1 MSTTAKDPE
10 KLYSGDSN
18 ASSEVVN
25 EDDSFYVNMTT
36 EDLLQPGHVVKERW
50 KVVKKIGGGGFGEIY
65 EGLDLVTKELV
76 ALKLESAKQAK
87 QVLKM
92 EVAVLKKLQ
101 GKEHVCRFIGCGRND
116 RFNYVVMQLQGKNLA
131 ELRRSQPRG
140 AYSLS
145 TTLRLGLQILKAIES
160 IHEVGFL
167 HRDIKPSNFSMGR
180 LSHNCRNVYML
191 DFGLARQYVTATG
204 EVRPPRA
211 AAGFRGTV
219 RYASINAHR
228 NKEMGRH
235 DDLWSLFYMLVEF
248 VNGQLPW
255 RKIKDKEQVG
265 IMKEKYDHRLL
276 LKHLPSD
283 FRQFLDHI
291 LTLDY
296 FEKPDY
302 AMLSGLFE
310 RCMKRRGIKEND
322 PFDWE
327 KHFTDN
333 SVTTTVTTSPAVISK
348 PPLAGTVPPG
358 THGTDNMLDDNIM
371 ASFEDHGEN
380 YKMDDMGGKRETSK
394 ENLAKVYYPAE
405 VIEGGRMPDNAHPRH
420 LNENNNNYY
429 ANNNAIKADE
439 APPNSKLEKMEVEEE
454 DEAKEHVNG
463 AEPVEDPANQQ
474 GTPDTDRCKDAKLCI
489 ADHPCLFKDESGF
502 GSRGTS
508 PRPKEGDGGSS
519 REVSYR
525 HPGASE
531 GTKQQPLSVLSA
543 TESKLLREPR
553 EHRHRR
559 YHSGYKSRYSR
570 DISITQMALA
580 EDDNISA
587 LQQVTKGGAAA
598 VTLASKWQVSFDDSE
613 ETDNEVEA
621 KDNLTSP
628 EHRPVNAQESPSKIS
643 SSHAGHFWPSSPD
656 PVLTVQTH
664 PGNKGAQMTSVK
676 KNSAF
681 LSEQKMDV
689 TAVRNRMFW
698 RMKKQKCIRRV
709 TSQPI
714 KLAND
719 RIAPLIEIEEGEGR
733 HSARGV
739 LFHDDMT
746 TCGRSWSCPELSLGL
761 YSLPGSPMKHSASEA
776 NLQDLVR
783 SSDRILE
790 KKNVP
795 SRRHSAE
802 IHSNVEILKE
812 NDKRWSVGSTF
823 EKIAKKIPEK
833 DVVEIKIDSK
843 SVEDA
848 HNEGIKSA
856 PIPSSVRPKGILRKS
871 GSDQPLSQ
879 ASHKQENEKVF
890 SNKLIVTTIEW
901 EANDKVGNVVKHEVE
916 SPTLEK
922 QSPAT
927 PVTEITRHHLDE
939 PSVYFDAPQPNEED
953 SDDPRRAGN
962 GEEEEYDTPPK
973 DDAHSASNISE
984 TRYDDALQFRKRSP
998 TPPNLRA
1005 VKYSTAIRRKLK
1017 DVDFHVAEAVI
1028 EEDKEGG
1035 STSDCP
1041 SPRRQDSV
1049 TQTHPASQQPFS
1061 RSGSGSEDIMRSTI
1075 PIHMMDTCR
1084 EPTPE
1089 TDSDSWRVAKGGSE
1103 ESIRQPYL
1111 LKSYNRRRPRSM
1123 VEGNARF
1130 VCPRENNG
1138 KYGVDFVSKPLRTG
1152 EKVIQKPVMS
1162 QMYTMRGAKQRTP
1175 PELQDGARGGIPSSR
1190 SASSSREESEYVE
1203 TNNKM
1208 PLTQKRS
1215 DFFTRSISWDAKF
1228 RKERSPNSRKPSED
1242 KYVRTDMNDWR
1253 GRHSRRRHRA
1263 GLSGGGES
1271 RIPRPKGRLK
1281 VADSEEQLSNEFQ
1294 QQEQRCPA
1302 VRSCSGKQQSESR
1315 VLSPVSSSLPTLQ
1328 NDSGVK
1334 VVHPEFH
1341 RNCKSEVLI
1350 PRFKPEGGAAYMQ
1363 PRRRRYRPLTPKDL
1377 PMTGSESS

>member
-1 MSTTAKDPE
+1 
-10 KLYSGDSN
+10 
-18 ASSEVVN
+18 
-25 EDDSFYVNMTT
+25 MTT

-101 GKEHVCRFIGCGRND
+101 GREHVCRFIGCGRND

-265 IMKEKYDHRLL
+265 LMKEKYDHRLL

-291 LTLDY
+291 YSLDY
-296 FEKPDY
+296 HIRPDY
-302 AMLSGLFE
+302 AMLSNLFE
-310 RCMKRRGIKEND
+310 RCMKRRGIKESD

-327 KHFTDN
+327 KHYTDN
-333 SVTTTVTTSPAVISK
+333 SATTTVTTSPAVISK
-348 PPLAGTVPPG
+348 PPLAGTAPPG

-371 ASFEDHGEN
+371 ASYEDHGEN
-380 YKMDDMGGKRETSK
+380 ETGVKRETSK
-394 ENLAKVYYPAE
+394 ENLTKGLSL
-405 VIEGGRMPDNAHPRH
+405 EGRPDNAHPRP
-420 LNENNNNYY
+420 LIENNNNNYY
-429 ANNNAIKADE
+429 SNNNALKQEEVAD
-439 APPNSKLEKMEVEEE
+439 KLEKMEIEDE

-463 AEPVEDPANQQ
+463 AEPLEDPANLQ
-474 GTPDTDRCKDAKLCI
+474 GTPDTDRAKEFAKLCI
-489 ADHPCLFKDESGF
+489 SDHPFKEEPGV

-508 PRPKEGDGGSS
+508 PRPREGDGGSS

-525 HPGASE
+525 HPG
-531 GTKQQPLSVLSA
+531 GGDGGKQPLSVLS
-543 TESKLLREPR
+543 TTDSKLLREPR

-628 EHRPVNAQESPSKIS
+628 EHRPLIAQDSPSKL
-643 SSHAGHFWPSSPD
+643 SHAGPAFWPNSGGTPKSGPN
-656 PVLTVQTH
+656 H
-664 PGNKGAQMTSVK
+664 AAQMQLLTLALRERERVK
-676 KNSAF
+676 RMEKQTGTQQVSPAEMELQRYMASLNKAF
-681 LSEQKMDV
+681 GDV
-689 TAVRNRMFW
+689 EEKW
-698 RMKKQKCIRRV
+698 RK
-709 TSQPI
+709 SGF
-714 KLAND
+714 A
-719 RIAPLIEIEEGEGR
+719 GR
-733 HSARGV
+733 AYPKDLLTSAR
-739 LFHDDMT
+739 T
-746 TCGRSWSCPELSLGL
+746 WSCPNLSPGVQI
-761 YSLPGSPMKHSASEA
+761 LPLKCSASDS
-776 NLQDLVR
+776 NLQELQRVDENRVQ
-783 SSDRILE
+783 E
-790 KKNVP
+790 KRNVP
-795 SRRHSAE
+795 SRRHSAD
-802 IHSNVEILKE
+802 IQASSNVVGEF
-812 NDKRWSVGSTF
+812 KRWSMGSTF
-823 EKIAKKIPEK
+823 EKITKKLPKKEESHAKSSE
-833 DVVEIKIDSK
+833 E
-843 SVEDA
+843 A

-856 PIPSSVRPKGILRKS
+856 PIPTSVKPKGILRKS
-871 GSDQPLSQ
+871 GSDQPLVQ
-879 ASHKQENEKVF
+879 TAHRLEPNEKVF

-901 EANDKVGNVVKHEVE
+901 ESNDKVGNVVKHEVD
-916 SPTLEK
+916 SPTLER

-927 PVTEITRHHLDE
+927 PLADIARLHLDE

-953 SDDPRRAGN
+953 SDDARRN
-962 GEEEEYDTPPK
+962 GGADDEEFDTPPK
-973 DDAHSASNISE
+973 DDHHSASPNISE
-984 TRYDDALQFRKRSP
+984 TRYDDAIQFRKRSP
-998 TPPNLRA
+998 TPPNRSGIM
-1005 VKYSTAIRRKLK
+1005 YSSGMRRKLK

-1035 STSDCP
+1035 SASDCQ

-1049 TQTHPASQQPFS
+1049 TQTRPPSEPPFP
-1061 RSGSGSEDIMRSTI
+1061 RSGNNSEDYVRSTI
-1075 PIHMMDTCR
+1075 PVHMMDTCR

-1089 TDSDSWRVAKGGSE
+1089 TDSDSWRVPKTGSE
-1103 ESIRQPYL
+1103 ESIRPPYM
-1111 LKSYNRRRPRSM
+1111 LKPYNRRRPRSM
-1123 VEGNARF
+1123 IEGN
-1130 VCPRENNG
+1130 PRLSYPRDGPNG
-1138 KYGVDFVSKPLRTG
+1138 KYATDFGAKPYRSG
-1152 EKVIQKPVMS
+1152 EKSPRTATPMFPARCGVKQK
-1162 QMYTMRGAKQRTP
+1162 TP
-1175 PELQDGARGGIPSSR
+1175 PPSSDLATDGGVQSSR
-1190 SASSSREESEYVE
+1190 SASSSREESDYVE
-1203 TNNKM
+1203 ANNKM

-1228 RKERSPNSRKPSED
+1228 RKERSPNSRKAAED
-1242 KYVRTDMNDWR
+1242 KYVRADMNDWR
-1253 GRHSRRRHRA
+1253 GRYSRRRQRA
-1263 GLSGGGES
+1263 VLSGSSES
-1271 RIPRPKGRLK
+1271 RIPRPKGRLRA
-1281 VADSEEQLSNEFQ
+1281 ADSDEPVANEVQ
-1294 QQEQRCPA
+1294 QQQPEQRSA
-1302 VRSCSGKQQSESR
+1302 RSSGEVK
-1315 VLSPVSSSLPTLQ
+1315 SPVSSSLPTLQ
-1328 NDSGVK
+1328 NERVPQTE
-1334 VVHPEFH
+1334 VH

-1350 PRFKPEGGAAYMQ
+1350 PRFKPEGGSSYNMQ
-1363 PRRRRYRPLTPKDL
+1363 PREICSTFQEKTLSPPHPEGFAHD
-1377 PMTGSESS
+1377 GQ

>member
-1 MSTTAKDPE
+1 
-10 KLYSGDSN
+10 
-18 ASSEVVN
+18 
-25 EDDSFYVNMTT
+25 MTT

-180 LSHNCRNVYML
+180 LSHNCRMVYML

-283 FRQFLDHI
+283 FRQFLDHV

-296 FEKPDY
+296 FDRPDY
-302 AMLSGLFE
+302 PMLCGLFE
-310 RCMKRRGIKEND
+310 RCMKRRGIRETD
-322 PFDWE
+322 PYDWE

-348 PPLAGTVPPG
+348 PPLAGTAPPG
-358 THGTDNMLDDNIM
+358 THGTENLLDDNIM

-380 YKMDDMGGKRETSK
+380 YRMEEIGGKRDTSK
-394 ENLAKVYYPAE
+394 ENLARGGAYPAE
-405 VIEGGRMPDNAHPRH
+405 DNAHPSPRP
-420 LNENNNNYY
+420 LNEANNNNYY
-429 ANNNAIKADE
+429 ANNNAALKQE
-439 APPNSKLEKMEVEEE
+439 EVAPSDTKLEKMEVEEE
-454 DEAKEHVNG
+454 EDPKDTQQQVNG
-463 AEPVEDPANQQ
+463 AEPPEESLPPTGGA
-474 GTPDTDRCKDAKLCI
+474 GTPDVDRGRP
-489 ADHPCLFKDESGF
+489 HLFREESQQ
-502 GSRGTS
+502 RGAS
-508 PRPKEGDGGSS
+508 PRPREGGDGSS

-525 HPGASE
+525 HGADSA
-531 GTKQQPLSVLSA
+531 GGGAGRQQPLSVLSA

-587 LQQVTKGGAAA
+587 LQQVTKGGCAA

-613 ETDNEVEA
+613 ETDNEVEV

-628 EHRPVNAQESPSKIS
+628 EHRPTMTQESPSKS
-643 SSHAGHFWPSSPD
+643 PSLWGGEPLNQVRVGKKAALEQRLVDTAS
-656 PVLTVQTH
+656 LR
-664 PGNKGAQMTSVK
+664 NKI
-676 KNSAF
+676 
-681 LSEQKMDV
+681 
-689 TAVRNRMFW
+689 FW
-698 RMKKQKCIRRV
+698 RARKQKCIRRV
-709 TSQPI
+709 ISQPI
-714 KLAND
+714 RVTGD
-719 RIAPLIEIEEGEGR
+719 RIAPLIEIEEDGR
-733 HSARGV
+733 RGRYS
-739 LFHDDMT
+739 DDII
-746 TCGRSWSCPELSLGL
+746 RSWSCPELYASH
-761 YSLPGSPMKHSASEA
+761 SLPGSPMKHSASET
-776 NLQDLVR
+776 NLQEMLR
-783 SSDRILE
+783 SSSSGDRLRE
-790 KKNVP
+790 ERRGVGGP

-802 IHSNVEILKE
+802 IHSSNADNMKDSIEC
-812 NDKRWSVGSTF
+812 KRWSVGSTY
-823 EKIAKKIPEK
+823 EKITKRLPEK
-833 DVVEIKIDSK
+833 EEES
-843 SVEDA
+843 A
-848 HNEGIKSA
+848 HHNDGIKSA

-879 ASHKQENEKVF
+879 QQQQQPDSSSGHKVF

-901 EANDKVGNVVKHEVE
+901 ESNEKVGNVVKHEVE
-916 SPTLEK
+916 SPTLER
-922 QSPAT
+922 QTPTT
-927 PVTEITRHHLDE
+927 PVAELGRLQLQQHPE
-939 PSVYFDAPQPNEED
+939 EPPSVYFDAPQQPPNQED
-953 SDDPRRAGN
+953 SQGN
-962 GEEEEYDTPPK
+962 GGEEEEFDTPPK
-973 DDAHSASNISE
+973 DDNISSE
-984 TRYDDALQFRKRSP
+984 ARYDDAPQQLRRRSP
-998 TPPNLRA
+998 TPPSAPAPRTGII
-1005 VKYSTAIRRKLK
+1005 KYSSAIRRKLK
-1017 DVDFHVAEAVI
+1017 DVDFHVAESVI
-1028 EEDKEGG
+1028 EEDREGG
-1035 STSDCP
+1035 SASDCGGV

-1049 TQTHPASQQPFS
+1049 TQTQPLRRTTH
-1061 RSGSGSEDIMRSTI
+1061 RSSLGSEDMVRSTI
-1075 PIHMMDTCR
+1075 PSHIMDTGR

-1089 TDSDSWRVAKGGSE
+1089 TDSESWRRSSE
-1103 ESIRQPYL
+1103 EARHPYPL
-1111 LKSYNRRRPRSM
+1111 SKSYSTPNGSVARRRPRSM
-1123 VEGNARF
+1123 IEGGGRLAAYPQ
-1130 VCPRENNG
+1130 VNNNHAP
-1138 KYGVDFVSKPLRTG
+1138 KYEFVSRSG
-1152 EKVIQKPVMS
+1152 VQKSATTPIYATTVP
-1162 QMYTMRGAKQRTP
+1162 RVGGVKQRTP
-1175 PELQDGARGGIPSSR
+1175 PDGGVPSSR
-1190 SASSSREESEYVE
+1190 SASSSREESADCAPDNVPRL
-1203 TNNKM
+1203 
-1208 PLTQKRS
+1208 PLTTQKRS
-1215 DFFTRSISWDAKF
+1215 DFFTRSISWDAKL
-1228 RKERSPNSRKPSED
+1228 RKERSPNARKNASQDARADP
-1242 KYVRTDMNDWR
+1242 
-1253 GRHSRRRHRA
+1253 GRHSRSRRHRA
-1263 GLSGGGES
+1263 GLSGES
-1271 RIPRPKGRLK
+1271 RIPRPKAQRPK
-1281 VADSEEQLSNEFQ
+1281 STAEVMEEYQ
-1294 QQEQRCPA
+1294 QQLDCGHQQRPVSA
-1302 VRSCSGKQQSESR
+1302 R
-1315 VLSPVSSSLPTLQ
+1315 VLSPVSSSLPALQ
-1328 NDSGVK
+1328 NDLK
-1334 VVHPEFH
+1334 AHPAEFH

-1350 PRFKPEGGAAYMQ
+1350 PRFKQDGGNAYAQ